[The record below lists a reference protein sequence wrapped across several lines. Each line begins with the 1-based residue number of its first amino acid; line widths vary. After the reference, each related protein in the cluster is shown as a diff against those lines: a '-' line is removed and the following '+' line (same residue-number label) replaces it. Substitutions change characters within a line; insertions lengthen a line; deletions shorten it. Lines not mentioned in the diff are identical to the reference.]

1 MWAGA
6 WGTTEPTT
14 RQVFVVDTNVIVSG
28 LIGTDPNSPPVRIL
42 DAMLNGG
49 LLYLMSSALLAEYS
63 TVLRRPRIARLHGR
77 TGGEL
82 DRLLTELTA
91 NAVWRRPSTDPPA
104 PDSGDNHLWALLSN
118 WPNCRLVTGD
128 RLLLENPPD
137 TAVVL
142 TPRQL
147 VDTLV

>member
-1 MWAGA
+1 MWERA
-6 WGTTEPTT
+6 WGTTQSTT
-14 RQVFVVDTNVIVSG
+14 RQVFVVDTNVIVFG
-28 LIGTDPNSPPVRIL
+28 LIGTDPNSPAVRIL

-63 TVLRRPRIARLHGR
+63 AVLRRPRIARWHGR
-77 TGGEL
+77 TGDEL

-104 PDSGDNHLWALLSN
+104 PDSGENHLWALLSN
-118 WPNCRLVTGD
+118 WPYCRLVTGD
-128 RLLLENPPD
+128 RLLLEDPPD
-137 TAVVL
+137 TAAVL

>member
-6 WGTTEPTT
+6 WGTTDPTT

-42 DAMLNGG
+42 DAMLNGD

-63 TVLRRPRIARLHGR
+63 AVLRRPRIARLHSLADD
-77 TGGEL
+77 EL
-82 DRLLTELTA
+82 DRFLTELTA
-91 NAVWRRPSTDPPA
+91 NAVWRQPSSHPPA
-104 PDSGDNHLWALLSN
+104 PESGDNHLWALLSS
-118 WPNCRLVTGD
+118 WPHCRLVTGD

-142 TPRQL
+142 TPRQV